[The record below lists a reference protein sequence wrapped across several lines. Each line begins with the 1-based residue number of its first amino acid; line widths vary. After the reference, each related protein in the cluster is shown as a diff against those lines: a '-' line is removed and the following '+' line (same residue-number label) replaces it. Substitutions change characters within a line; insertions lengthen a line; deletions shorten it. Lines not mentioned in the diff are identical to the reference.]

1 MTCPLSCSGAVETK
15 VTARELHTALRAYS
29 DLHVSC
35 CDAIAKAYLNHTLAV
50 EARVA
55 AAAAAAAASGD
66 AVDEQAGG
74 VVGRLPSIGTLVQVR
89 AGGPGCAPRRHAC
102 WAICCACLD
111 SCPCRLC
118 IWRTRPS
125 DSVECWSVRVVR
137 KRRDHSVVLVVQS
150 CHRTRPR
157 CLCYFLSPRQSWGHP
172 LLHRVC
178 SLVHRVILPCY
189 RRTGEVPF
197 VTMILRTSDAD
208 GRVSG
213 HPLQMSLAE
222 FRVRLFTVG
231 GAVPSATVPVC
242 RDSWGGLSRCFD
254 VALWV
259 LQTFADS
266 LREAAACMDKM

>member
-1 MTCPLSCSGAVETK
+1 MLFPVATSELGSSLAAPCVFVGAP
-15 VTARELHTALRAYS
+15 
-29 DLHVSC
+29 
-35 CDAIAKAYLNHTLAV
+35 CD
-50 EARVA
+50 
-55 AAAAAAAASGD
+55 
-66 AVDEQAGG
+66 
-74 VVGRLPSIGTLVQVR
+74 P
-89 AGGPGCAPRRHAC
+89 
-102 WAICCACLD
+102 
-111 SCPCRLC
+111 
-118 IWRTRPS
+118 
-125 DSVECWSVRVVR
+125 
-137 KRRDHSVVLVVQS
+137 
-150 CHRTRPR
+150 
-157 CLCYFLSPRQSWGHP
+157 P
-172 LLHRVC
+172 LLQADWRLGITVK
-178 SLVHRVILPCY
+178 SSGSDVV
-189 RRTGEVPF
+189 EVPF